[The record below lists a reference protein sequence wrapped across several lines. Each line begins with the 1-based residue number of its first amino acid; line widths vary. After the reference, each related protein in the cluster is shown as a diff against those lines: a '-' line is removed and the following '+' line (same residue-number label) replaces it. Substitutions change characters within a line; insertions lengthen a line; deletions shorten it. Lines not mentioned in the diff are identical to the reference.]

1 MGYDGSVKMLGTRWQ
16 DPLMTTI
23 PRPPVFKVS
32 LIQLLV
38 LLALTFGAF
47 WFSLNAALS
56 VFFGGLCQVLPQAW
70 FTFQAFKYA
79 GANQADKVLSSMY
92 RGEAGKVLLTASGCI
107 ATFVLF
113 DSVSIFGF
121 LVAFVAM
128 IPLQL
133 GLIAK
138 AFK

>member
-1 MGYDGSVKMLGTRWQ
+1 MK
-16 DPLMTTI
+16 TI
-23 PRPPVFKVS
+23 PRPPVLKVS

-38 LLALTFGAF
+38 LLALTCGAF
-47 WFSLNAALS
+47 WFSLNVALS
-56 VFFGGLCQVLPQAW
+56 VFLGGLCQVLPQAW
-70 FTFQAFKYA
+70 FASQAFKYA

-113 DSVSIFGF
+113 DKVNIFGF
-121 LVAFVAM
+121 GAAFVVM

-133 GLIAK
+133 ALIAK

>member
-1 MGYDGSVKMLGTRWQ
+1 
-16 DPLMTTI
+16 
-23 PRPPVFKVS
+23 
-32 LIQLLV
+32 
-38 LLALTFGAF
+38 
-47 WFSLNAALS
+47 
-56 VFFGGLCQVLPQAW
+56 
-70 FTFQAFKYA
+70 
-79 GANQADKVLSSMY
+79 MY
-92 RGEAGKVLLTASGCI
+92 RGESGKVLLTASGCI

-138 AFK
+138 ALK

>member
-1 MGYDGSVKMLGTRWQ
+1 MGYDGSVKLLGTRWQ

-56 VFFGGLCQVLPQAW
+56 VFLEGCVRFSLRRGLPFRHLNMPEQTKRTR
-70 FTFQAFKYA
+70 F
-79 GANQADKVLSSMY
+79 
-92 RGEAGKVLLTASGCI
+92 
-107 ATFVLF
+107 
-113 DSVSIFGF
+113 
-121 LVAFVAM
+121 
-128 IPLQL
+128 
-133 GLIAK
+133 
-138 AFK
+138 

>member
-1 MGYDGSVKMLGTRWQ
+1 MFLGKEFGDKVAR
-16 DPLMTTI
+16 PLMKTI
-23 PRPPVFKVS
+23 PRPPVLKVS

-38 LLALTFGAF
+38 LLALTCGAL

-56 VFFGGLCQVLPQAW
+56 VLLGGLCQVFPQAW
-70 FTFQAFKYA
+70 FTSQAFKYA
-79 GANQADKVLSSMY
+79 GAHQADKVLSSMY

-113 DSVSIFGF
+113 DKVNIIGF
-121 LVAFVAM
+121 MVVFVAM

-133 GLIAK
+133 VLVAK
-138 AFK
+138 ALK

>member
-1 MGYDGSVKMLGTRWQ
+1 MK
-16 DPLMTTI
+16 TI
-23 PRPPVFKVS
+23 PRPPVLKVS

-38 LLALTFGAF
+38 LLALTCGAF

-56 VFFGGLCQVLPQAW
+56 VFLGGLCQVLPQAW
-70 FTFQAFKYA
+70 FASQAFKYA

-113 DSVSIFGF
+113 DKVNIFGF
-121 LVAFVAM
+121 GAAFVVM

-133 GLIAK
+133 ALIAK